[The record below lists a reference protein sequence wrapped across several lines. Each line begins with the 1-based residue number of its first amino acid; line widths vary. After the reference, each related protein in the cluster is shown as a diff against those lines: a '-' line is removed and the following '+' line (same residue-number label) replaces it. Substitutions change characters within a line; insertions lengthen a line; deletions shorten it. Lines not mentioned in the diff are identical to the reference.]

1 MSGSSSTAHST
12 VYINLTA
19 STEKLD
25 SYSTARHPGTCSQP
39 RQPRQLLD
47 RSSTGS
53 TGKASTAPRQST
65 RQRLD
70 GASTAR
76 QLDSQGSNRRRG
88 RRKRTTNNVTDDANK
103 RTHIPIQCSN
113 QPKFTSIVNAPLEN
127 QLVSGIHRC
136 VSDVRRAPRTELIWT
151 PLKRRPAARRCARA
165 PRQASR

>member
-76 QLDSQGSNRRRG
+76 QLDSQGSRRSEYRFEIRMKRLSESQYTG
-88 RRKRTTNNVTDDANK
+88 ARDSYHPQASHSRPSSPTSLLIRVHCRHFSSLRTTIVLNV
-103 RTHIPIQCSN
+103 
-113 QPKFTSIVNAPLEN
+113 IV
-127 QLVSGIHRC
+127 
-136 VSDVRRAPRTELIWT
+136 D
-151 PLKRRPAARRCARA
+151 
-165 PRQASR
+165 

>member
-76 QLDSQGSNRRRG
+76 QLDSQGS
-88 RRKRTTNNVTDDANK
+88 TFV
-103 RTHIPIQCSN
+103 HSQ
-113 QPKFTSIVNAPLEN
+113 
-127 QLVSGIHRC
+127 
-136 VSDVRRAPRTELIWT
+136 
-151 PLKRRPAARRCARA
+151 RPAL
-165 PRQASR
+165 SRTDNYGIGGVFYTRKGNFLYKISLYIIIYLDYIIVYHVYHDHVSHISCVDRLYHLFSLRHVFDDTWT